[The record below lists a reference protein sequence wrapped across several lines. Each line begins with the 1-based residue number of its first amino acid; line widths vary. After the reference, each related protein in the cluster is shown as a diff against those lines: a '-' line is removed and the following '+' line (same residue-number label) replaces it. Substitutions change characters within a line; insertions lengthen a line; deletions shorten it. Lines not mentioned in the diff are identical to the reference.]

1 MINMDY
7 ELILFIIGTIMI
19 TGGSVYILNFL
30 RLKGYNKGEI
40 VQSLNTSRLLLR
52 FVTVN
57 MSRKMKDSHK
67 ALFYTDL
74 ILHSID
80 YLQELMDDVPK
91 NDKIERAMHKIYEA
105 SNKLNIK
112 LTNEEK
118 EIVKD
123 ILVTAYEMYVLVNE
137 E

>member
-80 YLQELMDDVPK
+80 YLQELMNDVPK

>member
-52 FVTVN
+52 FVTIN